1 MKKIIVG
8 IFVALLLVGCSSD
21 VMENSYY
28 SYEESDSEPTQKTQE
43 SADKQER
50 LSVVS
55 SQVDN
60 NYLEYQIIKDNKTNK
75 EYLVVHKH
83 KVGLDV
89 IPLDET
95 TGQTESK

>member
-1 MKKIIVG
+1 M
-8 IFVALLLVGCSSD
+8 
-21 VMENSYY
+21 
-28 SYEESDSEPTQKTQE
+28 
-43 SADKQER
+43 
-50 LSVVS
+50 
-55 SQVDN
+55 DN

>member
-21 VMENSYY
+21 VMED
-28 SYEESDSEPTQKTQE
+28 SYEARASQSTNKKQE
-43 SADKQER
+43 SSNEKAR

-55 SQVDN
+55 NQVDN
-60 NYLEYQIIKDNKTNK
+60 YQVEYQIIRDNKTNK
-75 EYLVVHKH
+75 EYLVVHKY
-83 KVGLDV
+83 KEGLDV
-89 IPLDET
+89 IPLDEA

>member
-21 VMENSYY
+21 LMED
-28 SYEESDSEPTQKTQE
+28 SYEARASESTNKKQE
-43 SADKQER
+43 SSNEKAR

-55 SQVDN
+55 NQVDN
-60 NYLEYQIIKDNKTNK
+60 YQVEYQIIRDNKTNK
-75 EYLVVHKH
+75 EYLVVHKY
-83 KVGLDV
+83 KEGLDV

-95 TGQTESK
+95 INRTENK

>member
-8 IFVALLLVGCSSD
+8 SLVALLLTGCSSD

-28 SYEESDSEPTQKTQE
+28 SYEESDSESTHETQE
-43 SADKQER
+43 SADKQAR
-50 LSVVS
+50 LSVIS

-60 NYLEYQIIKDNKTNK
+60 HLEYQIIKDNKTNK
-75 EYLVVHKH
+75 EYLVVHKY
-83 KVGLDV
+83 KEGLDLL
-89 IPLDET
+89 PLDET